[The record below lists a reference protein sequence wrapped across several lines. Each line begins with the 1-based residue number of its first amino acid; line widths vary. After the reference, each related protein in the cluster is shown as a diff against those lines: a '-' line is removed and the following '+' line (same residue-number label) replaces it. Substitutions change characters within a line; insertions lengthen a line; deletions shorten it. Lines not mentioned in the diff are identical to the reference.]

1 MFHHL
6 VTLYLYTFS
15 YMSNTLIG
23 AVIAYIH
30 DIADIGVTWTRAWAE
45 SDYSKVSGYS
55 FFVTLI
61 AWFYTRLLML
71 PWCIYIAMVKL
82 EVYATSPY
90 IQPIFGFL
98 LTCLF
103 GLHIY
108 WFILCV
114 RILLNYFVKGVSE
127 DLAQRACSE
136 AEYKRI

>member
-6 VTLYLYTFS
+6 VTIYLYTFS

-45 SDYSKVSGYS
+45 SDHGKISGYS
-55 FFVTLI
+55 FLLTLF
-61 AWFYTRLLML
+61 AWFYTRLLIL
-71 PWCIYIAMVKL
+71 PWCIYIATCKL
-82 EVYATSPY
+82 EVYVSSPY

-114 RILLNYFVKGVSE
+114 RILFNHFFRGVSE
-127 DLAQRACSE
+127 DLAQRTCSE